1 MASQKKP
8 AGQGKTANRENPA
21 SQQKTAAAQPA
32 VPAITARIDK
42 LLDGDGKTRAFAS
55 AAIGGAFAVHGIR
68 VIEGEKGLFVA
79 MPQDSYKKN
88 GQNVYKDTF
97 HAITA
102 EARDALIEAVGQAYD
117 QKLAE
122 VQSQEQESG
131 PMSMSM

>member
-1 MASQKKP
+1 MASQKKSTN
-8 AGQGKTANRENPA
+8 QEKPA
-21 SQQKTAAAQPA
+21 SQKTAADQPVVPA
-32 VPAITARIDK
+32 VTARIDK

-79 MPQDSYKKN
+79 MPQDSYKNN